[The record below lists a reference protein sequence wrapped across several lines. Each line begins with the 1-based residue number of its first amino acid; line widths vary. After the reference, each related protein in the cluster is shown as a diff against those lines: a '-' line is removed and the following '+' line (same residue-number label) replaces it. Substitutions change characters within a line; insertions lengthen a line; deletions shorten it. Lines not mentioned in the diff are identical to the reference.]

1 MIAATDQTIL
11 SPDAL
16 MQVIT
21 GCQQQNM
28 ASQEQLYKYC
38 YPAMIRI
45 CLRYAT
51 DMDTAGL
58 IYNNAMLRVFKHI
71 DRYEDE
77 GKLMAWIKTIVVNC
91 CLDHVKQRQRFP
103 DTVPLDASE
112 ESASIPAQALNGLSA
127 RDVYRLIQS
136 LPKATAVVFNLY
148 VYEGFNHREIGQA
161 LGIAEGSSK
170 WHLSEARRLLKEKL
184 MHLSP
189 PKK

>member
-1 MIAATDQTIL
+1 
-11 SPDAL
+11 
-16 MQVIT
+16 
-21 GCQQQNM
+21 
-28 ASQEQLYKYC
+28 
-38 YPAMIRI
+38 MIRI
-45 CLRYAT
+45 CLRYAA

-58 IYNNAMLRVFKHI
+58 IYNNAMLRIFKHI
-71 DRYEDE
+71 GRYEEE
-77 GKLMAWIKTIVVNC
+77 GKLMGWIKTIVVNC

-103 DTVPLDASE
+103 ETASLETAE
-112 ESASIPAQALNGLSA
+112 ESASVPAQALNGLSA
-127 RDVYRLIQS
+127 QDVHKLVQS

-189 PKK
+189 SKKVT